1 MEPYLGQIKLVSF
14 KNVPKGWHLCDGTLL
29 NITQNQALFSLLYTT
44 YGGDGKTTFG
54 LPDLRGRVVVG
65 TSSAQRSYVQG
76 TKGGAAAVTLTAAN
90 FPAHTHA
97 LNASNTP
104 GTVSTATDTIFSQV
118 TSPSALAMYAP
129 PSNPAVPLAA
139 MSILPAGGGAAHPNM
154 QPYLTLNYI
163 IATSG
168 VYPQRPE

>member
-14 KNVPKGWHLCDGTLL
+14 KEVPNGWHLCDGTLL
-29 NITQNQALFSLLYTT
+29 NVNQNQALASILGTT
-44 YGGDGKTTFG
+44 YGGDGRTTFG

-65 TSSAQRSYVQG
+65 TNSAQKGYAQG
-76 TKGGAAAVTLTAAN
+76 TKAGTASVTLTNTN

-97 LNASNTP
+97 LNASNTT
-104 GTVSTATDTIFSQV
+104 GTVNTATDTIFAQV
-118 TSPSALAMYAP
+118 TSPSPLNMYGP
-129 PSNPAVPLAA
+129 LSNPAVPLAS
-139 MSILPAGGGAAHPNM
+139 MSVLSTGGGAAHSNM

-168 VYPQRPE
+168 QYPPRP